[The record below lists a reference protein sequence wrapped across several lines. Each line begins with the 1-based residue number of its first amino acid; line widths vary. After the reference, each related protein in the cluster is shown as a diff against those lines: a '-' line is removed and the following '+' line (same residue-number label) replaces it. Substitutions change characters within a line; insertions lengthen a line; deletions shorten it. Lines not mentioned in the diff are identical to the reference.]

1 MTDYTLTPK
10 EQQKRLAAARVRN
23 FIRLRSLIFHSEWN
37 PLTPRLDPADLARA
51 KAALDEEK
59 RRLLS

>member
-10 EQQKRLAAARVRN
+10 EQQKRLAAARARN

-51 KAALDEEK
+51 KAALDE
-59 RRLLS
+59 